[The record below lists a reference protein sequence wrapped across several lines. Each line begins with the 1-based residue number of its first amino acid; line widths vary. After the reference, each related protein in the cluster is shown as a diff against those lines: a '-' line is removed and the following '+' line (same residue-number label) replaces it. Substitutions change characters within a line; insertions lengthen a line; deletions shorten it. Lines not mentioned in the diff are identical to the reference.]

1 MTLSPLLFVLFL
13 CLEFNYWF
21 EIDLYLKGR
30 SSVICSESS
39 RHVCCCR
46 WGPAKSVRADIREM
60 LSVGLLC
67 IQTLHIIHAGL
78 LVVQPY
84 AEGRGVKIL
93 RGFFAFTRWMLCK
106 GIVAHAV
113 MAAQILNAEK
123 VIFLRY
129 R

>member
-1 MTLSPLLFVLFL
+1 M
-13 CLEFNYWF
+13 
-21 EIDLYLKGR
+21 YLKSR
-30 SSVICSESS
+30 SSVICSESN
-39 RHVCCCR
+39 RHVGCCR
-46 WGPAKSVRADIREM
+46 WGPSTSVRADIREM

-67 IQTLHIIHAGL
+67 IQTLDIIHAGL

-84 AEGRGVKIL
+84 TEGRGVKIL
-93 RGFFAFTRWMLCK
+93 RGFFALTRWMLCK

-113 MAAQILNAEK
+113 MAAQILYAEK